1 MKILISIMS
10 TCGLMLVLALALA
23 QDEETLIVETAVD
36 VELAATLTMPDTS
49 PPHPL
54 AVLIA
59 GSGKQNRNADNMV
72 PGYAPH
78 AQWAELLAKQG
89 VASLRYD
96 ERGVGA
102 SGGDWEAMTFADH
115 VGDITALIEAVS
127 AREAIDA
134 DRLVLVGHSEGSLLA
149 TAVASDMPALG
160 GLVLLAGPAL
170 KIDEILNFQ
179 ALNNTPR
186 GDLSDEDH
194 AAAVAQARASVMAR
208 IRAVPNYRSLL
219 NVDPARLLEDVRMP
233 LLIAHGSE
241 DTQVPPG
248 HAAELARIALESGN
262 DDVTVRVLPNT
273 GHLLIDPNQSTQEQ
287 KPLSPV
293 LQHLVL
299 SWLESRLQRNAD
311 PSCVG
316 LMLDDR
322 CFGLSQG

>member
-1 MKILISIMS
+1 MKILISVVAACALIVAL
-10 TCGLMLVLALALA
+10 TLALA
-23 QDEETLIVETAVD
+23 QDEETLVVETAVD
-36 VELAATLTMPDTS
+36 VELAATLTTPDTS

-72 PGYAPH
+72 SGYAPH

-89 VASLRYD
+89 VATLRYD

-115 VGDITALIEAVS
+115 VGDISVLIKAVS

-134 DRLVLVGHSEGSLLA
+134 DRLVLIGHSEGSLLA
-149 TAVASDMPALG
+149 SAVASDMPALG

-170 KIDEILNFQ
+170 PLDEILDFQ

-186 GDLSDEDH
+186 GDLSEEAH
-194 AAAVAQARASVMAR
+194 TAAVAQARARVMER
-208 IRAVPNYRSLL
+208 LSAVPNYRSLL
-219 NVDPARLLEDVRMP
+219 DVDPARLLEDVRMP

-248 HAAELARIALESGN
+248 HAAELARVALESGN
-262 DDVTVRVLPNT
+262 DDVTVSVLPGA
-273 GHLLIDPNQSTQEQ
+273 GHLLMDPDQSTQDR

-293 LQHLVL
+293 LQHLVMT
-299 SWLESRLQRNAD
+299 WLEARLQRNAD

-316 LMLDDR
+316 LMLNDR
-322 CFGLSQG
+322 CFGLSRS